1 MINDQKNID
10 PLVEQV
16 AGFIDERK
24 LIAPGGRIVIGVS
37 GGCDSAAAL
46 AILQTLADR
55 PDRRYELTVAHLD
68 HALRDESPEDA
79 AFVGQLA
86 QRWELRCVTERIDIG
101 ALARERSLSMETAAR
116 MARYDFL
123 QRTAQQTGA
132 EYVVVA
138 HHADDNAETI
148 CHRIF
153 RGSHLRGASGI
164 RASRTMGDSGV
175 LLVRPMLNC
184 RRTEIEAFCRR
195 ENLTWR
201 TDPTNAQNDYTRNFI
216 RNELLPLAK
225 SRINPEGDMALVRLA
240 GAISESEDYIA
251 QHAQEIAAKCV
262 ALDNNGAIT
271 IDTKPLRGAARV
283 LRRWVLREAIQRAG
297 VSMRN
302 VSSVKLEEMSALVD
316 GTQRSVNL
324 PDDYVARDRN
334 GTITI
339 APPAPAEQPNQ
350 TPITLPTCG
359 HITLPSGAT
368 ITCEPL
374 GFDADLVAAHCCGHK
389 RGVELLDADKI
400 QGRLICRPRANGD
413 KFAPLGL
420 NGRQSV
426 SDFLTNS
433 TLGDSARR
441 NARCIC
447 DDEGI
452 IYLAPLRID
461 QRVKISQDTARL
473 LRIEFNSAPGQSES

>member
-1 MINDQKNID
+1 MTDGQKNID
-10 PLVEQV
+10 PLVERV
-16 AGFIDERK
+16 ARFIDDRK
-24 LIAPGGRIVIGVS
+24 LIAPGGRVVIGVS
-37 GGCDSAAAL
+37 GGCDSVAAL
-46 AILQTLADR
+46 AILQTLACQ

-79 AFVGQLA
+79 VFVGQLA
-86 QRWELRCVTERIDIG
+86 RRWGMRCVTERIDVG
-101 ALARERSLSMETAAR
+101 ALARERSLSIETAAR
-116 MARYDFL
+116 LARYDFL
-123 QRTAQQTGA
+123 QRTAQQADA
-132 EYVVVA
+132 EYVAVA
-138 HHADDNAETI
+138 HHSDDNAETI

-184 RRTEIEAFCRR
+184 RRAEIEAFCQR

-240 GAISESEDYIA
+240 EAISEAEDYIA
-251 QHAQEIAAKCV
+251 QDAQKIAAKCI
-262 ALDNNGAIT
+262 ALDHNGAIT
-271 IDTKPLRGAARV
+271 IDTRPLRDVARV

-297 VSMRN
+297 VSMRK
-302 VSSVKLEEMSALVD
+302 VSSVKLEEMASLVD
-316 GTQRSVNL
+316 GDQPTVNL
-324 PDDYVARDRN
+324 PDDYLARYRN
-334 GTITI
+334 QAITIT
-339 APPAPAEQPNQ
+339 PAALPEQPHQ
-350 TPITLPTCG
+350 APITLPTCG
-359 HITLPSGAT
+359 QITGPSGAE
-368 ITCEPL
+368 ITCTPME
-374 GFDADLVAAHCCGHK
+374 FDADLVAAHCGGHK

-400 QGRLICRPRANGD
+400 QGPLICRTRANGD

-426 SDFLTNS
+426 SDFLTNAA
-433 TLGDSARR
+433 LDDQARDKV
-441 NARCIC
+441 RCIC

-461 QRVKISQDTARL
+461 QRVKISQDTTRI
-473 LRIEFNSAPGQSES
+473 LRIEFNSDPTQ